1 MGIYNGDRL
10 GFINNYDIWVCLK
23 MWDLPPVY
31 GNFVGVYDDFTG
43 NSIGNMN
50 MADIKPIILYASK

>member
-31 GNFVGVYDDFTG
+31 CNFVGVYDDFTG
-43 NSIGNMN
+43 EFNR
-50 MADIKPIILYASK
+50 